1 MRWQTP
7 AIWVGLVLIWAA
19 FAAWQ
24 YRDYCHERKLI
35 DQTLHQQSQS
45 VMQAV
50 LGGIRSHRRLGQC
63 FEAQLQG
70 MLDELVKSDNI
81 LAVAV
86 LSHDAQMV
94 LSAGNTG
101 LLGISAPIQAGDL
114 WGPAG
119 FRLVETFQLAPLP
132 CPVSC
137 PGTCAVSG
145 ERPGGERGEN
155 ANCQNAGF
163 CCPAGSA
170 DTGPFAAGGEFAA
183 VLLLDRGRSDALN
196 GHAAFRHVT
205 MAAAGTLVLA
215 CVVLAWRASVKL
227 VAARGRAY
235 VLEAEAQ
242 HLRELS
248 QAAAGLA
255 HETRNPLG
263 LVRGWTQR
271 LAQSG
276 ADDAERREHAR
287 AVIEECDRVTARI
300 NQFLAFAKPHEP
312 RLERVDVQSLCHEL
326 ATILQPDLEAR
337 KVDLVCAVAE
347 GKKIVRA
354 DRELLRQALFNL
366 VQNAIQFSPENSEVG
381 VTAVGG
387 RNGYSRIE
395 VSDRGPGVPR
405 TAIDSLFTPYFTTRP
420 DGTGLGL
427 AIVKRI
433 ATLHGWRAGY
443 TPRSEG
449 GAVFSLD
456 DIHD

>member
-7 AIWVGLVLIWAA
+7 ATWAGLVLIWAA
-19 FAAWQ
+19 CAVWQ
-24 YRDYCHERKLI
+24 YRDYCHERELI
-35 DQTLHQQSQS
+35 QETLHQQSHS
-45 VMQAV
+45 VMGAL
-50 LGGIRSHRRLGQC
+50 LGGIRSHRRLGQF
-63 FEAQLQG
+63 FEVQLQG
-70 MLDELVKSDNI
+70 MLDELVKSDDI

-86 LSHDAQMV
+86 LSNDAQTV
-94 LSAGNTG
+94 LSAGNTD
-101 LLGISAPIQAGDL
+101 LLGISLPIRAGDF
-114 WGPAG
+114 WDPAG
-119 FRLVETFQLAPLP
+119 FRLVDAFHLAPAP
-132 CPVSC
+132 CP
-137 PGTCAVSG
+137 GKCAVSG
-145 ERPGGERGEN
+145 GEPGGETGEVVH
-155 ANCQNAGF
+155 CEQGGV
-163 CCPAGSA
+163 CCHAGSA
-170 DTGPFAAGGEFAA
+170 EHGPFAAGGDFAA

-196 GHAAFRHVT
+196 RHAAFRHAL
-205 MAAAGTLVLA
+205 MAAAGALLLA

-227 VAARGRAY
+227 VAARGRAH
-235 VLEAEAQ
+235 VLEVEAQ

-276 ADDAERREHAR
+276 ADDAERQEHAR

-312 RLERVDVQSLCHEL
+312 HLERVDVQSLCHEL

-337 KVDLVCAVAE
+337 KVNLVCTVAE
-347 GKKIVRA
+347 SKKMVRA

-366 VQNAIQFSPENSEVG
+366 VQNAICFSPENTEVG
-381 VTAVGG
+381 ITAVGG

-395 VSDRGPGVPR
+395 VSDHGPGVPR
-405 TAIDSLFTPYFTTRP
+405 TSIDSLFTPYFTTRP

-443 TPRSEG
+443 TPRSDG